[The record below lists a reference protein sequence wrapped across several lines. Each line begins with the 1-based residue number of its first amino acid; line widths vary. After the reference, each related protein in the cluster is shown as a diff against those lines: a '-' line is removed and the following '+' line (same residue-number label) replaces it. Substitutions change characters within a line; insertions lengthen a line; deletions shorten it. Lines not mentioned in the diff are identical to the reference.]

1 MIIQGNVAEYMPIG
15 LPIFQQRVIGDIMNI
30 KLSGIVGKPELR
42 YTPDG
47 KAVLTFSLG
56 QYTGGNK
63 TDGYKDRAWVKVEAW
78 GDVAESSAWV
88 EKGKVV
94 TIEGQPKTPR
104 KWTGKDGVERD
115 EPYTVVA
122 LRIYEGDD
130 FYTIR
135 KAEKVEE
142 VF

>member
-1 MIIQGNVAEYMPIG
+1 
-15 LPIFQQRVIGDIMNI
+15 MNT
-30 KLSGIVGKPELR
+30 KLAGIVGKPETR
-42 YTPDG
+42 YTPEG

-88 EKGKVV
+88 EKGKTV
-94 TIEGQPKTPR
+94 TVEGQPKTPR

-115 EPYTVVA
+115 EPYMVVA
-122 LRIYEGDD
+122 LQISEGDD
-130 FYTIR
+130 FYAIG

-142 VF
+142 VW

>member
-1 MIIQGNVAEYMPIG
+1 
-15 LPIFQQRVIGDIMNI
+15 MNT
-30 KLSGIVGKPELR
+30 KLAGIVGKPETR
-42 YTPDG
+42 YTPEG

-78 GDVAESSAWV
+78 WDVAEKCAWV
-88 EKGKVV
+88 EKGMTV
-94 TIEGQPKTPR
+94 TVEGQPKTPR

-122 LRIYEGDD
+122 LQISEGDD
-130 FYTIR
+130 FYTIG

>member
-1 MIIQGNVAEYMPIG
+1 
-15 LPIFQQRVIGDIMNI
+15 MNT
-30 KLSGIVGKPELR
+30 KLAGIVGKPETR

-63 TDGYKDRAWVKVEAW
+63 TDGYKFY
-78 GDVAESSAWV
+78 
-88 EKGKVV
+88 
-94 TIEGQPKTPR
+94 I
-104 KWTGKDGVERD
+104 TG
-115 EPYTVVA
+115 
-122 LRIYEGDD
+122 
-130 FYTIR
+130 